1 MLHISELTYRLG
13 ARVLIDKA
21 SVALPTG
28 ARVGLVGRNG
38 AGKTTLFRLI
48 AGEIAPE
55 TGVISLP
62 KRARLG
68 RVEQEA
74 PAGAQS
80 LISFVLEADTERAS
94 LLAEAETAK
103 DPVRIAEI
111 QTRLADID
119 AHAAPARAATILAG
133 LGFDQAAQQRALS
146 EFSGG
151 WRMRVALAAVLF
163 SAPDLLLLDEPTN
176 YLDLEGALWLVDYL
190 AHCPATIIVISHD
203 RDLLDEV
210 ANHILHL
217 DRGKLTLWSGGY
229 TQFERQ
235 RREQQIL
242 QEKAVKKQEEKRAHL
257 QSFVDRFRAKA
268 SKAKQAQARIK
279 MLARLAP
286 IAVLNDEEVLP
297 FRLPSPAK
305 PLSPPI
311 ITMERASVGYGE
323 RVVLSRL
330 DLTLSND
337 DRVGLL
343 GQNGN
348 GKSTFA
354 KLLAGR
360 LAPMSGV
367 VKRANKLDV
376 GFFAQHQI
384 DELAPNGTPYSHVAE
399 RMRDAPEAKVRARA
413 AQMGFSGAKADTV
426 VSLLSGGEKARLLM
440 GLATF
445 DGPQL
450 IILDEPTNHLDI
462 DSRAE
467 LVEAI
472 NNYEGACILVSH
484 DRRLLEACV
493 DRLWLV
499 ADGAVKPFD
508 GDLDD
513 YRRLVLSR
521 AGTEDAEKRDVETP
535 ASRVDERREAAKT
548 RRDLAPLRKDIAA
561 AEEKMRRFSDL
572 IARVDEA
579 LAKPDAFARD
589 VAKAAELARQ
599 RSELERALM
608 AAEELWLTLSSEVEA
623 IG

>member
-1 MLHISELTYRLG
+1 L
-13 ARVLIDKA
+13 
-21 SVALPTG
+21 
-28 ARVGLVGRNG
+28 RNAPCRAKS

-55 TGVISLP
+55 TGVIRLP

-119 AHAAPARAATILAG
+119 AHAAPAHAATILAG

-311 ITMERASVGYGE
+311 ITMERASVGYSE

-399 RMRDAPEAKVRARA
+399 RMRDASEAKVRARA

>member
-1 MLHISELTYRLG
+1 
-13 ARVLIDKA
+13 
-21 SVALPTG
+21 
-28 ARVGLVGRNG
+28 
-38 AGKTTLFRLI
+38 
-48 AGEIAPE
+48 
-55 TGVISLP
+55 
-62 KRARLG
+62 
-68 RVEQEA
+68 
-74 PAGAQS
+74 
-80 LISFVLEADTERAS
+80 
-94 LLAEAETAK
+94 
-103 DPVRIAEI
+103 
-111 QTRLADID
+111 
-119 AHAAPARAATILAG
+119 
-133 LGFDQAAQQRALS
+133 
-146 EFSGG
+146 
-151 WRMRVALAAVLF
+151 
-163 SAPDLLLLDEPTN
+163 
-176 YLDLEGALWLVDYL
+176 
-190 AHCPATIIVISHD
+190 
-203 RDLLDEV
+203 
-210 ANHILHL
+210 
-217 DRGKLTLWSGGY
+217 
-229 TQFERQ
+229 
-235 RREQQIL
+235 
-242 QEKAVKKQEEKRAHL
+242 
-257 QSFVDRFRAKA
+257 
-268 SKAKQAQARIK
+268 
-279 MLARLAP
+279 
-286 IAVLNDEEVLP
+286 
-297 FRLPSPAK
+297 
-305 PLSPPI
+305 
-311 ITMERASVGYGE
+311 
-323 RVVLSRL
+323 
-330 DLTLSND
+330 
-337 DRVGLL
+337 
-343 GQNGN
+343 
-348 GKSTFA
+348 
-354 KLLAGR
+354 LLAGR

-367 VKRANKLDV
+367 VNRANKLDV

-484 DRRLLEACV
+484 DRRLLEACA

-521 AGTEDAEKRDVETP
+521 AGTEGAERRDVETP